1 MTTHLKFNKTTTCE
15 EVVEVFSENVVGKTI
30 LITGVS
36 PNGLGEAMAQA
47 LSTKK
52 PAKLIFTARSIAKA
66 ESVVQTIKSGMADPP
81 LIEIVQM
88 DLSSIASVQ
97 AAAEALQQHQH
108 IDILINNAGVMALP
122 DRTLS
127 TDGYEMHF
135 GTNFLGHWLFT
146 NFLMPK
152 LTSGGRV
159 VNITS
164 GGYMVCPIRF
174 HDLNWDGD
182 KELPAEEE
190 PNMNMVQNLGLG
202 SLANAREY
210 NGMLAYLHS
219 NAASMLFSVGLK
231 ERFGS
236 KGVAAISAAPGVVVT
251 ELQRHIKGFRNPNM
265 EYKSASQG
273 AASFLVAALDPALQG
288 HNGAYV
294 DDCQMAEIVSTHVQ
308 DVEVADRT
316 VCAGSSDLWDRVR
329 YRADS
334 SGTETVGPQRRLS
347 L

>member
-1 MTTHLKFNKTTTCE
+1 MTTYFEFNKTTTSE
-15 EVVEVFSENVVGKTI
+15 EVVEAFAENVVGKAI

-36 PNGLGEAMAQA
+36 PNGLGEAIAQA

-66 ESVVQTIKSGMADPP
+66 ESVAQTIEEGMANPP
-81 LIEIVQM
+81 LIEVVQM

-97 AAAEALQQHQH
+97 AAAETLKQHQR

-122 DRTLS
+122 NRTLS

-135 GTNFLGHWLFT
+135 ATNFIGHWLFT
-146 NFLMPK
+146 NLLMPK

-164 GGYMVCPIRF
+164 GGYMICPIRF

-182 KELPAEEE
+182 KPLPAGEE
-190 PNMNMVQNLGLG
+190 PNMVMVQNLGLG
-202 SLANAREY
+202 SLANAGEY

-236 KGVAAISAAPGVVVT
+236 KGVTAISAAPGVVVT
-251 ELQRHIKGFRNPNM
+251 ELQRHINGFRNPTM
-265 EYKSASQG
+265 GYKSASQG
-273 AASFLVAALDPALQG
+273 AASFLVAALDSALDSHG
-288 HNGAYV
+288 GVHI
-294 DDCQMAEIVSTHVQ
+294 DDCQVAEIASTHVQ
-308 DVEVADRT
+308 DVEVAHR
-316 VCAGSSDLWDRVR
+316 LWKT
-329 YRADS
+329 AES
-334 SGTETVGPQRRLS
+334 MTGLTF
-347 L
+347 